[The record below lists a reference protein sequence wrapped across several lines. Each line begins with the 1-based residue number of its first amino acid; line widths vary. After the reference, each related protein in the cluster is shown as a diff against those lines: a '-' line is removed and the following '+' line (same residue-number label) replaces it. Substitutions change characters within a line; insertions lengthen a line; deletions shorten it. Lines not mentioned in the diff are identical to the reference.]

1 MTMSVAAAGLAPVSP
16 PPPVATPTAGQDL
29 FQYLATVNPSGIP
42 AAPSPGQLG
51 GAMADHLK
59 GFLDRSQTLTERSTA
74 LTSRAPETPAATL
87 VHRGTDATPVTPQPS
102 ANGEAASKPRVGEAQ
117 MDKVIQSLGM
127 MFDYSIET
135 QMVVRGTTQVSGA
148 ANTLLRGQ

>member
-1 MTMSVAAAGLAPVSP
+1 MTTPVTAAGLAPLAP
-16 PPPVATPTAGQDL
+16 AAPAATPPTGQDL

-51 GAMADHLK
+51 GAMVDHLK
-59 GFLDRSQTLTERSTA
+59 GFLDRSQSLTERAQA
-74 LTSRAPETPAATL
+74 LTNRAPETPPAKL
-87 VHRGTDATPVTPQPS
+87 VHRGSDATQLALPPASNGAAAKPS
-102 ANGEAASKPRVGEAQ
+102 VGEAQ
-117 MDKVIQSLGM
+117 IDKVIQSLGM

-135 QMVVRGTTQVSGA
+135 QMVVRGATQVSGA

>member
-1 MTMSVAAAGLAPVSP
+1 MTMSVAAAGVTPLPPAAPP
-16 PPPVATPTAGQDL
+16 ATPPAGQDL

-42 AAPSPGQLG
+42 ASPSPGQLG

-59 GFLDRSQTLTERSTA
+59 GFLDRSESLSSRAQA
-74 LTSRAPETPAATL
+74 LTSRAPETPNATL
-87 VHRGTDATPVTPQPS
+87 VHRGSDETPVALQPN
-102 ANGEAASKPRVGEAQ
+102 AGADQASKPRVGEGQ
-117 MDKVIQSLGM
+117 IDKVIQSLGV

-135 QMVVRGTTQVSGA
+135 QMVVRGATQVSGA

>member
-1 MTMSVAAAGLAPVSP
+1 MTTPIAPVGLAPTAPMTP
-16 PPPVATPTAGQDL
+16 PTPPAGGQDL

-42 AAPSPGQLG
+42 AAPNPGQLG

-59 GFLDRSQTLTERSTA
+59 GFLDRSQTLTERAGA
-74 LTSRAPETPAATL
+74 LTSRAPETPPATL
-87 VHRGTDATPVTPQPS
+87 VHRGSDATQVALPP
-102 ANGEAASKPRVGEAQ
+102 ASDRGAKPGVGEQ
-117 MDKVIQSLGM
+117 QIDKVIQSLGM

-135 QMVVRGTTQVSGA
+135 QMVVRGATQVSGA

>member
-1 MTMSVAAAGLAPVSP
+1 MPTAIAPVG
-16 PPPVATPTAGQDL
+16 ATPVQATPINATPADQNL
-29 FQYLATVNPSGIP
+29 FQYLASVNPSGFP

-51 GAMADHLK
+51 GAMVENLK
-59 GFLDRSQTLTERSTA
+59 GFLDRSQNLTTRAQE
-74 LTSRAPETPAATL
+74 LTRPEPEAPAAKM
-87 VHRGTDATPVTPQPS
+87 VHRGAAEQPVSPQALS
-102 ANGEAASKPRVGEAQ
+102 AGPRPEKLPVDGAQ
-117 MDKVIQSLGM
+117 LDKVIQSLGM

>member
-1 MTMSVAAAGLAPVSP
+1 MPTAIAPVGAAPMP
-16 PPPVATPTAGQDL
+16 PTPINAPPAGQDL
-29 FQYLATVNPSGIP
+29 FQYLASVNPSGTP

-51 GAMADHLK
+51 GAMVENLR
-59 GFLDRSQTLTERSTA
+59 GFLDRSQGFSAKARELTARTPE
-74 LTSRAPETPAATL
+74 APATKM
-87 VHRGTDATPVTPQPS
+87 VHRGSGDQPVSPQALSMGPRP
-102 ANGEAASKPRVGEAQ
+102 EKPPVDGNQ
-117 MDKVIQSLGM
+117 LDKVIQSLGM